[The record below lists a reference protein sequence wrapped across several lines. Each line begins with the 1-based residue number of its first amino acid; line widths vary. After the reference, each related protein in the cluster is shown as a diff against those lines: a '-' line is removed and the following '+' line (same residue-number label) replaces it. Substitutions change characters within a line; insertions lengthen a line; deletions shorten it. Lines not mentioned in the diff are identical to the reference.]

1 MESTR
6 IRIARPPD
14 APQIADIYRPIVADS
29 AASFEEDP
37 PSVGEIERR
46 IESTLDIY
54 PWLVCERDGRL
65 PGYAYATR
73 LRYRPAYQWS
83 VEVSAYTHPDALRSG
98 VASALYTS
106 LFEVLKRQGLV
117 SAYAGIT
124 LPNEGSV
131 GLHEAFGFEPLGVY
145 RNVGHKIGCWHDV
158 GWWQLALQD
167 PPEHPEPPAPFRIF
181 CETDE
186 CDEALLAGES
196 LLRLG

>member
-14 APQIADIYRPIVADS
+14 APQIADIYRPIVADT
-29 AASFEEDP
+29 AVSFEEDP
-37 PSVGEIERR
+37 PSVGEIERLM
-46 IESTLDIY
+46 ESTLDVY

-65 PGYAYATR
+65 AGYAYATR
-73 LRYRPAYQWS
+73 LRSRPAYQWS

-98 VASALYTS
+98 VARALYTS
-106 LFEVLKRQGLV
+106 LFEILKRQGLV

-131 GLHEAFGFEPLGVY
+131 SLHEAFGFEPLGVY
-145 RNVGHKIGCWHDV
+145 RNVGHKIGSWHDV

-167 PPEHPEPPAPFRIF
+167 PPEHPEPPTPFRVF
-181 CETDE
+181 CETNE
-186 CDEALLAGES
+186 
-196 LLRLG
+196 